1 MAPVSP
7 DGNDRSGFVG
17 RSARWLG
24 RLVGTFRNACSDPAL
39 AVFVTVLVGV
49 VATLGRMA
57 IPDGQ
62 PRFITYYPAVAF
74 TALFVGMWGGLLLTV
89 LSTAFATWA
98 FVRPYY
104 SFEVENPNDWIS
116 IAIFFGTGVMISVLT
131 ALDRLREEAVRRD
144 DAFDLASSRERQA
157 TIVESLREGVIEF
170 SATGAL
176 LDCNPSAERILG
188 RSRARLM
195 AEKRTV
201 ADWDVRDGRGL
212 PMPVEDHPLTRVLA
226 TGQPCWDTVI
236 GMGVDGRVL
245 RLLVNLNPIRRPGQE
260 EISGVVVSF
269 SDITDRIA
277 RERELSESRA
287 RFVSIVTSAMDA
299 IVSIDD
305 EGRILLFNAA
315 AERMTGWSADE
326 MIGRTFDTLIP
337 EADRVE
343 HMKRFRR
350 LQQEERSGFMKRDL
364 AVSMLHRNGGSVPV
378 EASVSR
384 IEAAGRVMYTVVMR
398 DISERLAAQRLDARL
413 ATVVRSSPDAIMTID
428 REGHVLTW
436 NDAAERMF
444 GYSEAEAV
452 GMPIARLSFPDRGV
466 DGNWVVSRIA
476 AGESVK
482 VETLR
487 RRADGSGIEV
497 LSSGAPL
504 RDAAGEVIGGV
515 AIMTDISERKRGE
528 RRLAE
533 RDAEL
538 RHTLAAAGLGVWWW
552 DVATG
557 EIHCD
562 ERSRDLF
569 GVDETA
575 TVDEIATR
583 LATPGR
589 DVFRALA
596 RDLVDET
603 AARMLDLEI
612 VGPDGASERWM
623 TATARPRRIEGD
635 AREIWGT
642 VADVTER
649 RQAERAL
656 KAVESNRR
664 LEALGRMT
672 GGIAHDFNN
681 LLTIISGNLQ
691 LLESVVED
699 EAGRRWLEEAL
710 RATTAGTD
718 LNARLTTFARQ
729 RRLEPVVT
737 DLRDRVGQMIGMI
750 RRSVG
755 KTITVDYVSA
765 QPDCLVRIDAAEIET
780 ALLNLVFNARDALP
794 EGGHIAI
801 EVRGVDIVEG
811 RDLPLHAKPGRYARL
826 TVSDD
831 GVGMSEDVRA
841 RAFEPFFTTKAIGR
855 GTGLGLATL
864 HGFVRQSGGF
874 VTLASEQGRGTSV
887 AIHLPC
893 AGSASG
899 TSVGGAPGGMARGE
913 GLVVLAVEDDAG
925 VAKVTRHRLEE
936 LGYTVIQAS
945 DARTALERLAE
956 GGKIDLVF
964 SDIVMP
970 GGASGIDLARRL
982 ARERP
987 DLPVLLTTGYA
998 EELTAS
1004 EGNDL
1009 PPVLRKPYSRVEL
1022 ASALAEAVARGP
1034 RSQPAET
1041 SAVKT

>member
-1 MAPVSP
+1 MAPATP
-7 DGNDRSGFVG
+7 DGNDRADIVG

-24 RLVGTFRNACSDPAL
+24 RLVGRFRKACSDPAL
-39 AVFVTVLVGV
+39 AVAVTVLIGV

-57 IPDGQ
+57 ISDEQ

-74 TALFVGMWGGLLLTV
+74 TALFVGMWGGILLTI
-89 LSTAFATWA
+89 LSTLFATWA

-104 SFEVENPNDWIS
+104 GFAVENPNDWIS
-116 IAIFFGTGVMISVLT
+116 ITIFLVTGVMISIMA

-144 DAFDLASSRERQA
+144 DAFDLARSRERQA

-170 SATGAL
+170 SATGAM

-188 RSRARLM
+188 RSRARLL
-195 AEKRTV
+195 AEKRGV
-201 ADWDVRDGRGL
+201 GDWDVRDARGQ
-212 PMPVEDHPLTRVLA
+212 PMEIVEHPLARVLA

-236 GMGVDGRVL
+236 GLAVDGRIL
-245 RLLVNLNPIRRPGQE
+245 RLLVNLNPIRRPDQQ

-305 EGRILLFNAA
+305 DGRILLFNAA

-326 MIGRTFDTLIP
+326 MIGRTFDMLIP
-337 EADRVE
+337 EAERAA
-343 HMKRFRR
+343 HMGRFGR
-350 LQQEERSGFMKRDL
+350 LPHEEPAGYMKRDIV
-364 AVSMLHRNGGSVPV
+364 VSMLHRNGGEVPV

-384 IEAAGRVMYTVVMR
+384 VEASGRVMYTVVMR
-398 DISERLAAQRLDARL
+398 DISERLAAQKVDTRL

-428 REGHVLTW
+428 LEGRILTW

-444 GYSEAEAV
+444 GYSETEAV
-452 GMPIARLSFPDRGV
+452 GMPIAALSFTDQPM
-466 DGNWVVSRIA
+466 DGHWVLARIV

-482 VETLR
+482 IEALR

-504 RDAAGEVIGGV
+504 RDAAGTVIGGI

-562 ERSRDLF
+562 ERSRMLF
-569 GVDETA
+569 GVGETA
-575 TVDEIATR
+575 TVETIGAR
-583 LATPGR
+583 LTAPGR
-589 DVFRALA
+589 DAILALA

-603 AARMLDLEI
+603 ASHRLELEI
-612 VGPDGASERWM
+612 AGPGGTVERWISV
-623 TATARPRRIEGD
+623 TTRRRRIEGT

-642 VADVTER
+642 VADVSER

-710 RATTAGTD
+710 RATSAGTD

-737 DLRDRVGQMIGMI
+737 DLRDRVAQMIGMI

-765 QPDCLVRIDAAEIET
+765 QPDCLVRVDAAEIET

-794 EGGHIAI
+794 GGGHVAI
-801 EVRGVDIVEG
+801 EVRGVDIVDG
-811 RDLPLHAKPGRYARL
+811 PDLPLHAKPGRYARL
-826 TVSDD
+826 SVSDD

-841 RAFEPFFTTKAIGR
+841 RAFEPFFTTKSIGR

-874 VTLASEQGRGTSV
+874 VTLSSEPGRGTRV

-893 AGSASG
+893 AGVATG
-899 TSVGGAPGGMARGE
+899 ATGGATPDGMARGE

-925 VAKVTRHRLEE
+925 VATVTRHRLEE
-936 LGYTVIQAS
+936 LGYTVIQAG
-945 DARTALERLAE
+945 DVRAALARLAE
-956 GGKIDLVF
+956 TDKVDLVF

-970 GGASGIDLARRL
+970 GGLSGIDLARRL

-987 DLPVLLTTGYA
+987 DLPVLLTTGFA
-998 EELTAS
+998 EELSAS
-1004 EGNDL
+1004 EGGDL
-1009 PPVLRKPYSRVEL
+1009 PPVLRKPYSRFEL
-1022 ASALAEAVARGP
+1022 ATALATAITRHGAA
-1034 RSQPAET
+1034 QPAET